1 MSQTP
6 QELLR
11 EREQRVN
18 DAIALKK
25 PDRIPVIPLFGAF
38 ASAYAGIS
46 RREELYDL
54 EKSYDANL
62 KVTLDLQPDMATA
75 PLAFGAVLEALDYR
89 QLKWPG
95 FGLPDN
101 LGYQFVEGEYMKP
114 EEYDAFLFDPSDFN
128 VRVYWPRILGKA
140 KAFGQLPPLRT
151 MLSYFAGLSYGFA
164 AFGTPEGIET
174 LEALR
179 NAGEAS
185 IRSLSAMQS
194 YVGKVTAA
202 GFPMFFASGTE
213 APFDALGD
221 FYRGTKGIVL
231 DLYRRPQKVIAACE
245 KLLPI
250 MLESAI
256 PAAKASGNPRV
267 FIPLHKGSDNFMSL
281 DQFKKFYWPT
291 LRELLLGLIREGLTP
306 VVLVEGHYDSRLETI
321 SDVPEGRIVYWFEHV
336 DMTRARQIV
345 GRKACIMGDVPMSLL
360 STGTVD
366 QIKGYC
372 KKLIDAAGKDGGFI
386 MSSAANL
393 DDAKPENARALI
405 EFTREY
411 CAHSA

>member
-1 MSQTP
+1 MPATP
-6 QELLR
+6 QELFK
-11 EREQRVN
+11 EREQRVL
-18 DAIALKK
+18 DAIQLQK
-25 PDRIPVIPLFGAF
+25 PDRVPVIPLFGAF

-46 RREELYDL
+46 RRDELYNL

-62 KVTLDLQPDMATA
+62 KVTLDFQPDMASA
-75 PLAFGAVLEALDYR
+75 PLTFGSVLESLDYR
-89 QLKWPG
+89 QLKWAG
-95 FGLPDN
+95 YGLPDH

-128 VRVYWPRILGKA
+128 VRTYWPRILGKTS
-140 KAFGQLPPLRT
+140 AFGQLPPLRS
-151 MLSYFAGLSYGFA
+151 MLSYFAGLSSGFM
-164 AFGTPEGIET
+164 AFGPSAGIET

-179 NAGEAS
+179 KAGEES
-185 IRSLSAMQS
+185 IKMFGALQN
-194 YVGKVTAA
+194 YVSTVTAA

-231 DLYRRPQKVIAACE
+231 DLYRRPEKVLAACE

-281 DQFKKFYWPT
+281 DQYKKFYWPT
-291 LRELLLGLIREGLTP
+291 LKELLLGLIHEGLTP
-306 VVLVEGHYDSRLETI
+306 VVLVEGVYTSRLETI
-321 SDVPEGRIVYWFEHV
+321 SDIPEGKIIYWFEHV
-336 DMTRARQIV
+336 DMAKAKAIL

-366 QIKGYC
+366 QVKEYC
-372 KKLIDAAGKDGGFI
+372 KRLIDTAGKDGGFI

-393 DDAKPENARALI
+393 DDAKLDNAKALVD
-405 EFTREY
+405 FTREY
-411 CAHSA
+411 GIY

>member
-1 MSQTP
+1 MNQTP
-6 QELLR
+6 QALFR
-11 EREQRVN
+11 EREQRVL
-18 DAIALKK
+18 DAIALHR
-25 PDRIPVIPLFGAF
+25 PDRVPVIPLFGAF

-46 RREELYDL
+46 RKDELYDQ

-62 KVTLDLQPDMATA
+62 KVTLDFQPDMATA
-75 PLAFGAVLEALDYR
+75 PLAFGPTMESLDYR
-89 QLKWPG
+89 QLKWSG
-95 FGLPDN
+95 YGLPDN

-114 EEYDAFLFDPSDFN
+114 EEYDAFLFDPSDFT
-128 VRVYWPRILGKA
+128 VRTYWPRILGQTA
-140 KAFGQLPPLRT
+140 AFGKLPPLRT
-151 MLSYFAGLSYGFA
+151 MISYFAGLSSGFM
-164 AFGTPEGIET
+164 AFGTPEGIAT

-179 NAGEAS
+179 RAGESS
-185 IRSLSAMQS
+185 IQS
-194 YVGKVTAA
+194 FGALQNYVRNVTAA

-221 FYRGTKGIVL
+221 FFRGTKGVVL
-231 DLYRRPQKVIAACE
+231 DMYRRPEKVMAACE

-281 DQFKKFYWPT
+281 DQYQRFYWPT
-291 LRELLLGLIREGLTP
+291 LRELLLALVKEGLTP
-306 VVLVEGHYDSRLETI
+306 VVLVEGPYNSRLETI
-321 SDVPEGRIVYWFEHV
+321 RDIPEGKIVYWFEHV
-336 DMTRARQIV
+336 DIAKAKAIV
-345 GRKACIMGDVPMSLL
+345 GQRACIMGDVPMSLL

-366 QIKGYC
+366 QVKEYC
-372 KKLIDAAGKDGGFI
+372 KRLIDTAGENGGFI

-393 DDAKPENARALI
+393 DDAKVENAKALI

-411 CAHSA
+411 GVYF

>member
-1 MSQTP
+1 MSRTP
-6 QELLR
+6 QELFR
-11 EREQRVN
+11 EREQRVC
-18 DAIALKK
+18 DALALKE

-62 KVTLDLQPDMATA
+62 RVTLDLQPDMATA
-75 PLAFGAVLEALDYR
+75 PVTFGSALESLDYR

-95 FGLPDN
+95 YGLPDH

-128 VRVYWPRILGKA
+128 VRTYWPRILGKT
-140 KAFGQLPPLRT
+140 KAFGQLPPLRS

-179 NAGEAS
+179 KAGEAS
-185 IRSLSAMQS
+185 MKSLSAMQN
-194 YVGKVTAA
+194 YVRSVTAA

-245 KLLPI
+245 KLLPV

-306 VVLVEGHYDSRLETI
+306 VVLVESHYDSRLETI
-321 SDVPEGRIVYWFEHV
+321 SDVPEGKIIYWFEHV
-336 DMTRARQIV
+336 NMANAKEIV
-345 GRKACIMGDVPMSLL
+345 GPKACIMGDVPMSLL

-366 QIKGYC
+366 QVKGYC
-372 KKLIDAAGKDGGFI
+372 KKLIDTVGKDGGFI

-393 DDAKPENARALI
+393 DDAKPENARALVD
-405 EFTREY
+405 FTREY
-411 CAHSA
+411 GIY